1 MKDINLL
8 LASKSDRASFDIRRG
23 MKNAGTVVAVIV
35 FAVALVTG
43 ALMYVNYRSAAEQ
56 TRLRARIEEL
66 STVEVIKAS
75 IADKQQQLDTISKV
89 LDAAGDASYV
99 GTPVIAGINRAL
111 DKNIF
116 LTSLSISENGEMNL
130 TGKAA
135 ARSEI
140 AYFSQRLTNTEGLS
154 DVSIKSILA
163 TTAEG
168 STVETYD
175 FNITV
180 MVKGQAADEEG

>member
-23 MKNAGTVVAVIV
+23 MKSAGTTVAVIV
-35 FAVALVTG
+35 AAVALVTG
-43 ALMYVNYRSAAEQ
+43 ALMFINYRSASEQ
-56 TRLRARIEEL
+56 TKLRARIEEL
-66 STVEVIKAS
+66 STVDVIKAS
-75 IADKQQQLDTISKV
+75 IADKQEQLDTIAKV
-89 LDAAGDASYV
+89 LGAADSASYA
-99 GTPVIAGINRAL
+99 GTPVIAGINSAL
-111 DKNIF
+111 DENIF
-116 LTSLSISENGEMNL
+116 LTSLSISETGEINL
-130 TGKAA
+130 TGKSGL
-135 ARSEI
+135 RSEI
-140 AYFSQRLTNTEGLS
+140 AYFSQRLANTEGLS

-180 MVKGQAADEEG
+180 SVKGQAADEEG